1 MTLDKTQYCPSCES
15 LATENE
21 KLREELAEAKKDAT
35 LYRFVRDIA
44 EDLAICGWSEEDGEF
59 NNWLPIVNS
68 NLVDEVI
75 LAAMEKHHDED

>member
-1 MTLDKTQYCPSCES
+1 MPHSID
-15 LATENE
+15 
-21 KLREELAEAKKDAT
+21 
-35 LYRFVRDIA
+35 FRDIA